1 MKSIKILISDF
12 QFLTRQGLIKLIE
25 EVQHFD
31 LVGALENQDQWIEQV
46 TQGQPDV
53 LILDYP
59 KNQSEINA
67 ALTEFINLQA
77 NNILIVTNEAE
88 RGHIQNLLSL
98 GVKGIVTKRCSQT
111 EIIHAI
117 ESVAK
122 SNRFFCN
129 SILEIVMAP
138 HQKVVA
144 NHESTDLSKRELEVL
159 ELIAKG
165 YRTADIAEN
174 LFVSI
179 HTINSHR
186 KNILKKLKLKSPAQL
201 IVYALESK
209 LVQI

>member
-1 MKSIKILISDF
+1 MKAIKVLISDF
-12 QFLTRQGLIKLIE
+12 QFLTREGLIKLTE
-25 EVQHFD
+25 STQNFD
-31 LVGALENQDQWIEQV
+31 LVGVLEDQKQCMHQV
-46 TQGQPDV
+46 TQLQPDV
-53 LILDYP
+53 LILGYP
-59 KNQSEINA
+59 EHQLDMNET
-67 ALTEFINLQA
+67 LTEIIRMQA
-77 NNILIVTNEAE
+77 SKVLIVTNEVE
-88 RGHIQNLLSL
+88 KGHIQNLLSF
-98 GVKGIVTKRCSQT
+98 GVKGIVTKKCSQT

-138 HQKVVA
+138 HEEVVA
-144 NHESTDLSKRELEVL
+144 NYEPTDLSKRELEVL

-165 YRTADIAEN
+165 YRTVDIAEK

-186 KNILKKLKLKSPAQL
+186 KNILKKLNLKSPAQL

-209 LVQI
+209 LVQV

>member
-1 MKSIKILISDF
+1 MRVIKVLISDF
-12 QFLTRQGLIKLIE
+12 QFLTREGLIKLVE
-25 EVQHFD
+25 STQHFD
-31 LVGALENQDQWIEQV
+31 LVGVLEDQKQCMDQV
-46 TQGQPDV
+46 TQLQPDV
-53 LILDYP
+53 LILGYP
-59 KNQSEINA
+59 EHQLDMNET
-67 ALTEFINLQA
+67 LTEIIRMQA
-77 NNILIVTNEAE
+77 SKVLVVTNEVE
-88 RGHIQNLLSL
+88 KGHIQNLLSF
-98 GVKGIVTKRCSQT
+98 GVKGIVTKKCSQT

-138 HQKVVA
+138 HEEVLA
-144 NHESTDLSKRELEVL
+144 NYETTDLSKRELEVL

-165 YRTADIAEN
+165 YRTVDIAEK

-186 KNILKKLKLKSPAQL
+186 KNILKKLNLKSPAQL

-209 LVQI
+209 LVQV

>member
-1 MKSIKILISDF
+1 MKSIKVLISDF
-12 QFLTRQGLIKLIE
+12 QFLTREGLIKLTE
-25 EVQHFD
+25 STQHFD
-31 LVGALENQDQWIEQV
+31 LVGVLEDREQWMEQV

-59 KNQSEINA
+59 EHQSDMNA
-67 ALTEFINLQA
+67 ALTEFIKLQSS
-77 NNILIVTNEAE
+77 NILIVTNEAE
-88 RGHIQNLLSL
+88 KEHIQNLLSL

-138 HQKVVA
+138 HEEAIA
-144 NHESTDLSKRELEVL
+144 NCEPTDLSKREFEVL

-165 YRTADIAEN
+165 HRTVDIAEK

-186 KNILKKLKLKSPAQL
+186 KNILKKLNLKSPAQL

-209 LVQI
+209 LVQV

>member
-1 MKSIKILISDF
+1 MKAIKVLISDF
-12 QFLTRQGLIKLIE
+12 QFLTREGLIKLTE
-25 EVQHFD
+25 STQNFD
-31 LVGALENQDQWIEQV
+31 LVGVLEDQKQCMDQV
-46 TQGQPDV
+46 TQLQPDV
-53 LILDYP
+53 LILGYP
-59 KNQSEINA
+59 EHQLDMNET
-67 ALTEFINLQA
+67 LTEIIRMQA
-77 NNILIVTNEAE
+77 SKVLIVTNEVE
-88 RGHIQNLLSL
+88 KGHIQNLLSF
-98 GVKGIVTKRCSQT
+98 GVKGIVTKKCSQT

-138 HQKVVA
+138 HEEVLA
-144 NHESTDLSKRELEVL
+144 NYETTDLSKRELEVL

-165 YRTADIAEN
+165 YRTVDIAEK

-186 KNILKKLKLKSPAQL
+186 KNILKKLNLKSPAQL

-209 LVQI
+209 LVQV

>member
-1 MKSIKILISDF
+1 MKSIKVLISDF
-12 QFLTRQGLIKLIE
+12 QFLTREGLIKLTE
-25 EVQHFD
+25 STQHFD
-31 LVGALENQDQWIEQV
+31 LVGVLEDREQWMEQV

-59 KNQSEINA
+59 EHQSDMNA
-67 ALTEFINLQA
+67 TLTEFIKLQSS
-77 NNILIVTNEAE
+77 NILIVTNEAE
-88 RGHIQNLLSL
+88 KGHIQNLLSL

-138 HQKVVA
+138 HEEAIA
-144 NHESTDLSKRELEVL
+144 NCEPTDLSKREFEVL

-165 YRTADIAEN
+165 HRTVDIAEK

-186 KNILKKLKLKSPAQL
+186 KNILKKLNLKSPAQL

-209 LVQI
+209 LVQV

>member
-1 MKSIKILISDF
+1 MKSIKVLISDF
-12 QFLTRQGLIKLIE
+12 QFLTREGLIKLTE
-25 EVQHFD
+25 STQHFD
-31 LVGALENQDQWIEQV
+31 LVGVLEDREQWMEQV

-59 KNQSEINA
+59 EHQSDMNA
-67 ALTEFINLQA
+67 TLTEFIKLQSS
-77 NNILIVTNEAE
+77 NILIVTNEAE
-88 RGHIQNLLSL
+88 KGHIQHLLSL

-138 HQKVVA
+138 HEKAIA
-144 NHESTDLSKRELEVL
+144 NCEPTDLSKREFEVL

-165 YRTADIAEN
+165 HRTVDIAEK

-186 KNILKKLKLKSPAQL
+186 KNILKKLNLKSPAQL

-209 LVQI
+209 LVQV

>member
-1 MKSIKILISDF
+1 MKSIKVLISDF
-12 QFLTRQGLIKLIE
+12 QFLTREGLIKLTE
-25 EVQHFD
+25 STQHFD
-31 LVGALENQDQWIEQV
+31 LVGVLEDREQWMEQV

-59 KNQSEINA
+59 EHQLDMNA
-67 ALTEFINLQA
+67 ALTEFIKLQSS
-77 NNILIVTNEAE
+77 NILIVTNEAE
-88 RGHIQNLLSL
+88 KGHIQHLLSL

-138 HQKVVA
+138 HEEVGQ
-144 NHESTDLSKRELEVL
+144 NCEPTDLSKREFEVL

-165 YRTADIAEN
+165 FRTADIAEK

-201 IVYALESK
+201 IVYAIESK
-209 LVQI
+209 LVQV

>member
-1 MKSIKILISDF
+1 MKSIKVLISDF
-12 QFLTRQGLIKLIE
+12 QFLTREGLIKLME
-25 EVQHFD
+25 GTQHFD
-31 LVGALENQDQWIEQV
+31 LIGVLENREQWMEQV
-46 TQGQPDV
+46 TQAQPDV

-59 KNQSEINA
+59 ERQSDMNA
-67 ALTEFINLQA
+67 TLTEFIKLQA
-77 NNILIVTNEAE
+77 SNILVVTNEVE
-88 RGHIQNLLSL
+88 KGHIQNLLSL

-138 HQKVVA
+138 HEEVGQ
-144 NHESTDLSKRELEVL
+144 NCEPTDLSKREFEVL

-165 YRTADIAEN
+165 FRTADIAEK

-201 IVYALESK
+201 IVYAIESK
-209 LVQI
+209 LVQV

>member
-1 MKSIKILISDF
+1 MKSIKVVISDF
-12 QFLTRQGLIKLIE
+12 QFLTREGLIKLTE
-25 EVQHFD
+25 STQHFD
-31 LVGALENQDQWIEQV
+31 LVGVLEDREQWMEQV

-59 KNQSEINA
+59 EHQSDMNA
-67 ALTEFINLQA
+67 TLTEFIKLQSS
-77 NNILIVTNEAE
+77 NILIVTNEAE
-88 RGHIQNLLSL
+88 KGHIQNLLSL

-138 HQKVVA
+138 HEEAIA
-144 NHESTDLSKRELEVL
+144 NCEPTDLSKREFEVL

-165 YRTADIAEN
+165 HRTVDIAEK

-186 KNILKKLKLKSPAQL
+186 KNILKKLNLKSPAQL

-209 LVQI
+209 LVQV

>member
-1 MKSIKILISDF
+1 MKSIKVLISDF
-12 QFLTRQGLIKLIE
+12 QFLTREGLIKLTE
-25 EVQHFD
+25 STQHFD
-31 LVGALENQDQWIEQV
+31 LVGVLEDREQWMEQV

-59 KNQSEINA
+59 EHQLDMNA
-67 ALTEFINLQA
+67 ALTEFIKLQSS
-77 NNILIVTNEAE
+77 NILIVTNEAE
-88 RGHIQNLLSL
+88 KEHIQNLLSL
-98 GVKGIVTKRCSQT
+98 GVKGIVTKRCSQI

-138 HQKVVA
+138 HEEAIA
-144 NHESTDLSKRELEVL
+144 NCEPTDLSKREFEVL

-165 YRTADIAEN
+165 HRTVDIAEK

-186 KNILKKLKLKSPAQL
+186 KNILKKLNLKSPAQL

-209 LVQI
+209 LVQV

>member
-1 MKSIKILISDF
+1 MKSIKVLISDF
-12 QFLTRQGLIKLIE
+12 QFLTREGLIKLME
-25 EVQHFD
+25 GTQHFD
-31 LVGALENQDQWIEQV
+31 LVGVLENREQWMEQV
-46 TQGQPDV
+46 TQAQPDV

-59 KNQSEINA
+59 ERQSDMNVT
-67 ALTEFINLQA
+67 LTEFIKLQA
-77 NNILIVTNEAE
+77 SNILIVTNEVE
-88 RGHIQNLLSL
+88 KGHIRNLLSL

-138 HQKVVA
+138 HQEAAA
-144 NHESTDLSKRELEVL
+144 NCEPTDLSKREFEVL

-165 YRTADIAEN
+165 YRTVDIAEK

-186 KNILKKLKLKSPAQL
+186 KNILKKLNLKSPAQL

-209 LVQI
+209 LVQV

>member
-1 MKSIKILISDF
+1 MKSIKVVISDF
-12 QFLTRQGLIKLIE
+12 QFLTREGLIKLTE
-25 EVQHFD
+25 NTQHFD
-31 LVGALENQDQWIEQV
+31 LVGVLEDREQWMEQV

-59 KNQSEINA
+59 EHQLDMNA
-67 ALTEFINLQA
+67 ALTEFIKLQSS
-77 NNILIVTNEAE
+77 NILIVTNEAE
-88 RGHIQNLLSL
+88 KGHIQHLLSL

-129 SILEIVMAP
+129 SILEIVMTP
-138 HQKVVA
+138 HEEAIA
-144 NHESTDLSKRELEVL
+144 NCESTDLSKREFEVL

-165 YRTADIAEN
+165 HRTVDIAEK

-186 KNILKKLKLKSPAQL
+186 KNILKKLNLKSPAQL

-209 LVQI
+209 LVQV

>member
-1 MKSIKILISDF
+1 MKSIKVVISDF
-12 QFLTRQGLIKLIE
+12 QFLTREGLIKLTE
-25 EVQHFD
+25 STQHFD
-31 LVGALENQDQWIEQV
+31 LVGVLEDREQWMEQV

-59 KNQSEINA
+59 EHQSDMNA
-67 ALTEFINLQA
+67 TLTEFIKLQSS
-77 NNILIVTNEAE
+77 NILIVTNEAE
-88 RGHIQNLLSL
+88 KGHIQHLLSL
-98 GVKGIVTKRCSQT
+98 GVKGIVTKRCSQI

-138 HQKVVA
+138 HEEAIA
-144 NHESTDLSKRELEVL
+144 NCESTDLSKREFEVL

-165 YRTADIAEN
+165 HRTVDIAEK

-186 KNILKKLKLKSPAQL
+186 KNILKKLNLKSPAQL

-209 LVQI
+209 LVQV

>member
-1 MKSIKILISDF
+1 MKAIKVIILDF
-12 QFLTRQGLIKLIE
+12 QFLTREGLIKLTKSTRN
-25 EVQHFD
+25 FD
-31 LVGALENQDQWIEQV
+31 LVAVLEDEKQCMDQV
-46 TQGQPDV
+46 TQLQPDV

-59 KNQSEINA
+59 EHQMDINET
-67 ALTEFINLQA
+67 LIEVIKMQA
-77 NNILIVTNEAE
+77 SKVLIVTNEVE
-88 RGHIQNLLSL
+88 KGHIQNLLSF

-129 SILEIVMAP
+129 SILEIVMTP
-138 HQKVVA
+138 HEEVPTYS
-144 NHESTDLSKRELEVL
+144 EPTDLSKRELEVL

-165 YRTADIAEN
+165 YRTVDIAEK
-174 LFVSI
+174 LFVSV

-186 KNILKKLKLKSPAQL
+186 KNILKKLNLKSPAQL

-209 LVQI
+209 LVQV

>member
-1 MKSIKILISDF
+1 M
-12 QFLTRQGLIKLIE
+12 
-25 EVQHFD
+25 
-31 LVGALENQDQWIEQV
+31 VGILENQEQWIEKV

-67 ALTEFINLQA
+67 TLTEFIKLQV
-77 NNILIVTNEAE
+77 NNILIVTNEVE
-88 RGHIQNLLSL
+88 KGHIQNLLSL
-98 GVKGIVTKRCSQT
+98 GVKGIVTKKCSQT

-138 HQKVVA
+138 HKEVVA
-144 NHESTDLSKRELEVL
+144 NQESTDLSKRELEVL

-174 LFVSI
+174 LFLSI

-209 LVQI
+209 LVQV

>member
-1 MKSIKILISDF
+1 MKSIKVLISDF
-12 QFLTRQGLIKLIE
+12 QFLTREGLIKLTE
-25 EVQHFD
+25 STQHFD
-31 LVGALENQDQWIEQV
+31 LVGVLEDREQWMEQV

-59 KNQSEINA
+59 EHQLDMNA
-67 ALTEFINLQA
+67 ALTEFIKLQSS
-77 NNILIVTNEAE
+77 NILIVTNEAE
-88 RGHIQNLLSL
+88 KEHIQNLLSL
-98 GVKGIVTKRCSQT
+98 GVKGIVTKRCRQI

-138 HQKVVA
+138 HEEAIA
-144 NHESTDLSKRELEVL
+144 NCEPTDLSKREFEVL

-165 YRTADIAEN
+165 HRTVDIAEK

-179 HTINSHR
+179 HTINSHG
-186 KNILKKLKLKSPAQL
+186 KNILKKLNLKSPAQL

-209 LVQI
+209 LVQV

>member
-1 MKSIKILISDF
+1 MKSIKVVISDF
-12 QFLTRQGLIKLIE
+12 QFLTREGLIKLTE
-25 EVQHFD
+25 STQHFD
-31 LVGALENQDQWIEQV
+31 LVGVLEDREQWMEQV

-59 KNQSEINA
+59 EHQLDMNA
-67 ALTEFINLQA
+67 ALTEFIKLQSS
-77 NNILIVTNEAE
+77 NILIVTNEAE
-88 RGHIQNLLSL
+88 KGHIQHLLSL

-138 HQKVVA
+138 HEEAIA
-144 NHESTDLSKRELEVL
+144 NCEPTDLSKREFEVL

-165 YRTADIAEN
+165 HRTVDIAEK

-186 KNILKKLKLKSPAQL
+186 KNILKKLNLKSPAQL

-209 LVQI
+209 LVQV

>member
-1 MKSIKILISDF
+1 MKLIKVLISDF
-12 QFLTRQGLIKLIE
+12 QFLTREGLIKLIE
-25 EVQHFD
+25 GTQHFD
-31 LVGALENQDQWIEQV
+31 LVGVLEDREQWMEQV
-46 TQGQPDV
+46 TQAQPDV

-59 KNQSEINA
+59 EHQSEMNA
-67 ALTEFINLQA
+67 TLTEFIKLQA
-77 NNILIVTNEAE
+77 SNILVVTNEVE
-88 RGHIQNLLSL
+88 KGHIQNLLSL

-138 HQKVVA
+138 HEEAGQ
-144 NHESTDLSKRELEVL
+144 NCEPTDLSKREFEVL

-165 YRTADIAEN
+165 FRTADIAEK

-201 IVYALESK
+201 IVYAIESK
-209 LVQI
+209 LVQV

>member
-1 MKSIKILISDF
+1 MKSIKVVISDF
-12 QFLTRQGLIKLIE
+12 QFLTREGLIMLTE
-25 EVQHFD
+25 STQHFD
-31 LVGALENQDQWIEQV
+31 LVGVLEDREQWMEQV

-59 KNQSEINA
+59 EHQLDMNA
-67 ALTEFINLQA
+67 ALTEFIKLQSS
-77 NNILIVTNEAE
+77 NILIVTNEAE
-88 RGHIQNLLSL
+88 KEHIQNLLSL

-138 HQKVVA
+138 HEEAIA
-144 NHESTDLSKRELEVL
+144 NCEPTDLSKREFEVL

-165 YRTADIAEN
+165 HRTVDIAEK

-186 KNILKKLKLKSPAQL
+186 KNILKKLNLKSPAQL

-209 LVQI
+209 LVQV

>member
-1 MKSIKILISDF
+1 M
-12 QFLTRQGLIKLIE
+12 
-25 EVQHFD
+25 
-31 LVGALENQDQWIEQV
+31 
-46 TQGQPDV
+46 
-53 LILDYP
+53 
-59 KNQSEINA
+59 
-67 ALTEFINLQA
+67 QA
-77 NNILIVTNEAE
+77 SKVLIVTNEVE
-88 RGHIQNLLSL
+88 KGHIQNLLSF

-138 HQKVVA
+138 HEEVPTYCEPA
-144 NHESTDLSKRELEVL
+144 DLSKRELEVL

-165 YRTADIAEN
+165 YRTVDIAEK
-174 LFVSI
+174 LFVSV

-186 KNILKKLKLKSPAQL
+186 KNILKKLNLKSPAQL

-209 LVQI
+209 LVQV

>member
-1 MKSIKILISDF
+1 MKSIKVLISDF
-12 QFLTRQGLIKLIE
+12 QFLTREGLIKLME
-25 EVQHFD
+25 GTQHFD
-31 LVGALENQDQWIEQV
+31 LIGVLENREQWMEQV
-46 TQGQPDV
+46 TQAQPDV

-59 KNQSEINA
+59 ERQSDMNA
-67 ALTEFINLQA
+67 NLTEFIKLQES
-77 NNILIVTNEAE
+77 NILVVTNEIE
-88 RGHIQNLLSL
+88 KGHIQNLLSL

-138 HQKVVA
+138 HEEVGQ
-144 NHESTDLSKRELEVL
+144 NCEPTDLSKREFEVL

-165 YRTADIAEN
+165 FRTADIAEK

-201 IVYALESK
+201 IVYAIESK
-209 LVQI
+209 LVQV

>member
-1 MKSIKILISDF
+1 MKSIKVLISDF
-12 QFLTRQGLIKLIE
+12 QFLTREGLIKLME
-25 EVQHFD
+25 GTQHFD
-31 LVGALENQDQWIEQV
+31 LIGVLENREQWMEQV
-46 TQGQPDV
+46 TQAQPDV

-59 KNQSEINA
+59 ERQSDMNA
-67 ALTEFINLQA
+67 TLTEFIKLQA
-77 NNILIVTNEAE
+77 SNILVVTNEIE
-88 RGHIQNLLSL
+88 KGHIKNLLSL

-138 HQKVVA
+138 HEEVGQ
-144 NHESTDLSKRELEVL
+144 NCEPTDLSKREFEVL

-165 YRTADIAEN
+165 FRTADIAEK

-201 IVYALESK
+201 IVYAIESK
-209 LVQI
+209 LVQV

>member
-1 MKSIKILISDF
+1 MKSIKVLISDF
-12 QFLTRQGLIKLIE
+12 QFLTREGLIKLME
-25 EVQHFD
+25 GTQHFD
-31 LVGALENQDQWIEQV
+31 LIGVLENREQWMEQV
-46 TQGQPDV
+46 TQAQPDV

-59 KNQSEINA
+59 ERQSDMNA
-67 ALTEFINLQA
+67 NLTEFIKLQA
-77 NNILIVTNEAE
+77 SNILVVTNEIE
-88 RGHIQNLLSL
+88 KGHIKNLLSL

-138 HQKVVA
+138 HEEVGQ
-144 NHESTDLSKRELEVL
+144 NCEPTDLSKREFEVL

-165 YRTADIAEN
+165 FRTADIAEK

-201 IVYALESK
+201 IVYAIESK
-209 LVQI
+209 LVQV

>member
-1 MKSIKILISDF
+1 MKSIKVLISDF
-12 QFLTRQGLIKLIE
+12 QFLTREGLIKLTE
-25 EVQHFD
+25 STQHFD
-31 LVGALENQDQWIEQV
+31 LVGVLEDREQWMEQV

-59 KNQSEINA
+59 EHQSVMNA
-67 ALTEFINLQA
+67 TLTEFIKLQSS
-77 NNILIVTNEAE
+77 NILIVTNEAE
-88 RGHIQNLLSL
+88 KEHIQNLLSL
-98 GVKGIVTKRCSQT
+98 GVKGIVTKRCSQI

-138 HQKVVA
+138 HEEAIA
-144 NHESTDLSKRELEVL
+144 NCEPTDLSKREFEVL

-165 YRTADIAEN
+165 HRTVDIAEK

-186 KNILKKLKLKSPAQL
+186 KNILKKLNLKSPAQL

-209 LVQI
+209 LVQV

>member
-1 MKSIKILISDF
+1 MKAIKVIILDF
-12 QFLTRQGLIKLIE
+12 QFLTREGLIKLTKSTRN
-25 EVQHFD
+25 FD
-31 LVGALENQDQWIEQV
+31 LVAVLEDEKQCMDQV
-46 TQGQPDV
+46 TQLQPDV

-59 KNQSEINA
+59 EHQMDINET
-67 ALTEFINLQA
+67 LIEVIKMQA
-77 NNILIVTNEAE
+77 SKVLIVTNEVE
-88 RGHIQNLLSL
+88 KGHIQNLLSF

-138 HQKVVA
+138 HEEV
-144 NHESTDLSKRELEVL
+144 STYCEPADLSKRELEVL

-165 YRTADIAEN
+165 YRTVDIAEK
-174 LFVSI
+174 LFVSV

-186 KNILKKLKLKSPAQL
+186 KNILKKLNLKSPAQL

-209 LVQI
+209 LVQV

>member
-1 MKSIKILISDF
+1 MKSIKVLISDF
-12 QFLTRQGLIKLIE
+12 QFLTREGLIKLME
-25 EVQHFD
+25 GTQHFD
-31 LVGALENQDQWIEQV
+31 LIGVLENREQWMEQV
-46 TQGQPDV
+46 TQAQPDV

-59 KNQSEINA
+59 ERQSDMNA
-67 ALTEFINLQA
+67 TLTEFIKLQA
-77 NNILIVTNEAE
+77 SNILVVTNEVE
-88 RGHIQNLLSL
+88 KGHIQNLLGL

-138 HQKVVA
+138 HEEVGQ
-144 NHESTDLSKRELEVL
+144 NCEPTDLSKREFEVL

-165 YRTADIAEN
+165 FRTADIAEK

-201 IVYALESK
+201 IVYAIESK
-209 LVQI
+209 LVQV